1 MARRRRGP
9 GLNHPGSARSPW
21 QDRPLGR
28 ERSPAKERSP
38 GRATDPRRAR
48 SLAEAELEKRRLA
61 DNLLEGE
68 EFVGGDGYRYVV
80 LSKYSDGSVTVQRAD
95 GALRTLK
102 NGDRVAALTSG
113 SPLRGFLP

>member
-61 DNLLEGE
+61 DNLFEGE
-68 EFVGGDGYRYVV
+68 EFVSNGWRYVV
-80 LSKYSDGSVTVQRAD
+80 LSKYEDGSSTVRRSDGQLASLKRGDKVPVSTRESRARSWV
-95 GALRTLK
+95 L
-102 NGDRVAALTSG
+102 
-113 SPLRGFLP
+113 

>member
-9 GLNHPGSARSPW
+9 GLDHPGSGRPPW

-61 DNLLEGE
+61 ENLFEGE
-68 EFVGGDGYRYVV
+68 EFQGGDGFRYVV
-80 LSKYSDGSVTVQRAD
+80 LSKYVDGSSTVRRSDGKL
-95 GALRTLK
+95 GTL
-102 NGDRVAALTSG
+102 NQGDRVAALTVE
-113 SPLRGFLP
+113 SPIRSWL